1 MINTLLHNQF
11 LLAAKELANYDYVP
25 LDEVKRILAKYGLY
39 INNMTSDELVE
50 IQRLIE
56 EFRYD

>member
-1 MINTLLHNQF
+1 MNMLLHNQF
-11 LLAAKELANYDYVP
+11 LLAAKELAHYEHLTLQESNS
-25 LDEVKRILAKYGLY
+25 ILAKYGLF
-39 INNMTSDELVE
+39 IKNMTSDELVE